1 MSQYHTE
8 EIEVKKLSRK
18 TFLASSLL
26 CACLASLFVLSGG
39 CRDSEE
45 AIPQAFSET
54 DLVEDDDLRSAKV
67 SGTEPNNPNPAG
79 ESIAKAAATTFRYD
93 RAKARDYAVRYAKNP
108 NRLIAYCALRDG
120 TPADCTNFA
129 SQTLWAGGVPME
141 YSTSEESGWW
151 YRYGCIPTGSSKSWR
166 QVNRLVS
173 YLVTESSVGEFRRRA
188 RDLEIGD
195 LIFYRL
201 SQEENGYRCDGN
213 LFNHSTVVTGFDEKG
228 EPLVSYHSNDAL
240 NVLWYAKNGSR
251 IALGEA
257 CATAFVHI
265 KN

>member
-1 MSQYHTE
+1 
-8 EIEVKKLSRK
+8 VKKLSK
-18 TFLASSLL
+18 ETFLASCLMT
-26 CACLASLFVLSGG
+26 ACLASLFILSSG
-39 CRDSEE
+39 CAEDED
-45 AIPQAFSET
+45 AIPQALSEA

-67 SGTEPNNPNPAG
+67 SRDEPDNPNPAG
-79 ESIAKAAATTFRYD
+79 GKIAKAAAAPFHYD
-93 RAKARDYAVRYAKNP
+93 RIKARDYAVRYAKKP

-129 SQTLWAGGVPME
+129 SQTLWAGGVPMNHNVSDNE
-141 YSTSEESGWW
+141 GWW

-166 QVNRLVS
+166 QVNHLVS
-173 YLVTESSVGEFRRRA
+173 YLVTESNIGEFRRRA
-188 RDLEIGD
+188 RDLELGD

-201 SQEENGYRCDGN
+201 PQEENDYRCDGN
-213 LFNHSTVVTGFDEKG
+213 LFNHSTVVTGFNELG

-240 NVLWYAKNGSR
+240 NVLWHVKNGSR

>member
-1 MSQYHTE
+1 
-8 EIEVKKLSRK
+8 VKKRLK
-18 TFLASSLL
+18 ETFLVSCLMTT
-26 CACLASLFVLSGG
+26 CLASLFVLSSG
-39 CRDSEE
+39 CEE
-45 AIPQAFSET
+45 HEGAIPQALSEN
-54 DLVEDDDLRSAKV
+54 DLVEDGDLRPAKV
-67 SGTEPNNPNPAG
+67 SQDMPDNPNPAG
-79 ESIAKAAATTFRYD
+79 KNASMADAVSFRYD
-93 RAKARDYAVRYAKNP
+93 RTKARNYAVRYAKKP
-108 NRLIAYCALRDG
+108 NRQIAYCALRDG

-129 SQTLWAGGVPME
+129 SQVLWAGGVPMD
-141 YSTSEESGWW
+141 YASSDEEGWW

-173 YLVTESSVGEFRRRA
+173 YLVTETDIGEFRRRA
-188 RDLEIGD
+188 RDLDLGD

-201 SQEENGYRCDGN
+201 PREENGYRCDEN
-213 LFNHSTVVTGFDEKG
+213 LFNHSTVVTGFDELG

-240 NVLWYAKNGSR
+240 HVPWHVKNGSR